1 MLHNSKQNI
10 NLAQLNFGPTT
21 GEYYKMLIDKNHKNK
36 IDLQKQ
42 NILSINSY

>member
-21 GEYYKMLIDKNHKNK
+21 GEYYTLPFNSH
-36 IDLQKQ
+36 QP
-42 NILSINSY
+42 INEYFGT